1 MWIRLA
7 RHFKGFPI
15 PQSTVDVKEHIGP
28 RGAASDRFN
37 AAEMGKKQH
46 QYHRLI
52 FEKVYREIPIAE
64 IFGDLS
70 APEHH
75 LNALVERM
83 WMMAK
88 GLLVVQVRE
97 DLESL
102 KNLLESNPDLG
113 LEAAAES
120 CLTFLVKVFKE
131 KGHASLS
138 ETMRSILVAHTHENY
153 KMKTPVGA
161 AIWDSVEVSFS

>member
-1 MWIRLA
+1 M
-7 RHFKGFPI
+7 
-15 PQSTVDVKEHIGP
+15 DVKEHIDP

-83 WMMAK
+83 WMMGK

-97 DLESL
+97 DLELL
-102 KNLLESNPDLG
+102 KNLLESNPNLD